1 MSRPPLW
8 NLKICWSVFVF
19 PFVCE
24 LMTFLFP
31 DLLSIFAIIRIY
43 DRFWVNYC
51 VLGFESKG
59 VADRFRIGVHVCRAT

>member
-1 MSRPPLW
+1 
-8 NLKICWSVFVF
+8 
-19 PFVCE
+19 
-24 LMTFLFP
+24 MTFLFP